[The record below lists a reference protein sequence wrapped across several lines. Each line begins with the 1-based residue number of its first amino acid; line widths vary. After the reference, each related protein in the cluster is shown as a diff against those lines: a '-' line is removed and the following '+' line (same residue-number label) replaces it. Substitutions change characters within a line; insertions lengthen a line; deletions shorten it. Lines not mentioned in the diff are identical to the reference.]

1 VDTYSEIQLH
11 SLNSRTLVAS
21 RMLFIGAVADAFLS
35 IHDEPPPKCD
45 FIDVD
50 AGLLALNTR
59 SPAAAT
65 V

>member
-1 VDTYSEIQLH
+1 
-11 SLNSRTLVAS
+11 
-21 RMLFIGAVADAFLS
+21 MLFIGAVADAFLS

-50 AGLLALNTR
+50 AGLLALNAR
-59 SPAAAT
+59 SLASTT